1 MIDAVQSF
9 IKKIVLT
16 PDGGKNRLVS
26 DFHGSLVGILTL
38 SVESKF
44 EPQPTNAVLEVHND
58 ALGLVQNEKSDP
70 Q

>member
-26 DFHGSLVGILTL
+26 DFHGSLVGILAL
-38 SVESKF
+38 SVETKF
-44 EPQPTNAVLEVHND
+44 EPQPTNAVLEVHNA
-58 ALGLVQNEKSDP
+58 ALGLVQNEKSAP